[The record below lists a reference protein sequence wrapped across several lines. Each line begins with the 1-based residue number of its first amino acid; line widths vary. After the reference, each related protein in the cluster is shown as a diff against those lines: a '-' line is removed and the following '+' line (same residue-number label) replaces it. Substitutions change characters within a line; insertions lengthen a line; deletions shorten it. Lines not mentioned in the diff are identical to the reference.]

1 MKKQNTADNPLRDF
15 RINLTLF
22 GDGPA
27 GDPGSAAPASPSSE
41 PAPAPAAEPAA
52 STGGVPAAGQ
62 PTTVQPSTVP
72 SSSEPSG
79 SGNPLL
85 DYFKSGGA
93 SQYDPSKIPG
103 ANPATVQPQT
113 PVVTQPAQPAQPAQP
128 VQTEPS
134 AVPPSAPVSTE
145 PQDWTKQVPDKFRNP
160 DGSVNVEALVKSY
173 THLEP
178 KLTEQGRTISEL
190 TSRLETFGQGQQP
203 QQAQPGQNP
212 QQIPGQQ
219 PGQQP
224 QTPAEPEITPEQIK
238 EINEKFVESLLDPE
252 KNPVQALSQI
262 IKDVVTPM
270 VAPIQQRTE
279 YQDRLTEWNQKVDKF
294 KSNTPDFAELE
305 TDITQVIQE
314 MGPYL
319 ATMPDPLQ
327 SAYEMA
333 KGRKAQNF
341 KPQPVPTLEEMLA
354 DPNNIAKVVQNPQ
367 VQQMILSQTATQIQN
382 GAPPV
387 VMASQPGGTPPAA
400 PSTPITNVKEATNAA
415 KGFFSNL
422 LRGGS

>member
-1 MKKQNTADNPLRDF
+1 MKKQNKADNPLRDF

-27 GDPGSAAPASPSSE
+27 GDPGSAAPASPSSD
-41 PAPAPAAEPAA
+41 PAPAPAPVA
-52 STGGVPAAGQ
+52 STEGVVTSQ
-62 PTTVQPSTVP
+62 PTTGEP
-72 SSSEPSG
+72 SSQPGQPSG

-103 ANPATVQPQT
+103 ANPAASVQPQA
-113 PVVTQPAQPAQPAQP
+113 PVVQPAQPAQPAQP
-128 VQTEPS
+128 VQTEPP
-134 AVPPSAPVSTE
+134 AVPPSSPATPG
-145 PQDWTKQVPDKFRNP
+145 PQDWTSQVPDKFKNP

-190 TSRLETFGQGQQP
+190 TNKVQSFSQQP
-203 QQAQPGQNP
+203 QQFQPGQDP
-212 QQIPGQQ
+212 QQMPGQQ
-219 PGQQP
+219 PWQQQP
-224 QTPAEPEITPEQIK
+224 QQPSEPQITPEQVK

-270 VAPIQQRTE
+270 VAPVQEKIQ
-279 YQDRLTEWNQKVDKF
+279 YQDRLAEWNQKVDAF
-294 KSNTPDFAELE
+294 KANTSDFADLE
-305 TDITQVIQE
+305 ADMTQIINE

-327 SAYEMA
+327 AAYDMA

-341 KPQPVPTLEEMLA
+341 TPQPPPTLEEMLA
-354 DPNNIAKVVQNPQ
+354 NPDNIEKIVQNPQ
-367 VQQMILSQTATQIQN
+367 VQQMILSQTAAQIQN

-400 PSTPITNVKEATNAA
+400 PSTPITNAKEATKAA
-415 KGFFSNL
+415 AGFFS
-422 LRGGS
+422 RFIGGGS